1 MTAPA
6 APVSAADEHLSVLT
20 AMMGDVAQDDRSTT
34 PLVGRDAELAELAD
48 RVGLGDA
55 PGPASVVLGGD
66 AGVGKTRLLFELGA
80 RARHAG
86 WRVLVGH
93 CLDFGD
99 SALPLLPLTE
109 VLGRLDA
116 DARAVVEP
124 VVAHH
129 PAVAR
134 LLPTGRVHAGADA
147 GERGEA
153 LEGMTSLPGPRGMA
167 EAAPLGARDGAG
179 EGAVR
184 AELFEGLHAVL
195 ETLGGDRPVLLV
207 VEDVHW
213 ADRSTRD
220 LLSFLFARGFST
232 PVSVVVSY
240 RADDLHRRHPLRS
253 TVAEWGRMPSLA
265 RLHLAPLGDAD
276 VRTLVRAAR
285 PALVD
290 QAEVEEIV
298 RRAEGNAFF
307 AEELLA
313 AHGPGGTTLPW
324 TLADVLLVRLD
335 RLPDEARQVVR
346 AAACVGR
353 RVPHAMLEAVVEL
366 PAARLDEALRAAVES
381 NILVPTNDAGYAFRH
396 ALLGEAVYDD
406 LLPGERARIHAACA
420 RALLEGGVP
429 GAAAE
434 LARHALA
441 GHDPVTAVRASVEA
455 GTDAMRLGG
464 PEEAAGHFLTALEL
478 LAVPT
483 VAQESGVG
491 RTTTALQAADALL
504 TAGHGPKAL
513 DLLLHEVGEV
523 RGAAPGSSAPGSSAP
538 GPPAPATGPAI
549 PAERAELL
557 VALAFAALM
566 VDTTSVSAL
575 AATEEALSLL
585 GDERTRLR
593 ARALAVHAQTNAD
606 RGRFDVAAR
615 AAQSA
620 HDLAVELGLE
630 RLQTEAATTL
640 GRLKSFAGEPEA
652 ARAALED
659 VVTRLRSA
667 GDATGLVRGLHQL
680 GGILFEQGRYAE
692 ALGYYREAWTLAQE
706 HGRGWAPYG
715 FDARVLGAIAA
726 YQVGDWDE
734 VDRLADTSAETVPP
748 MHAGLLHALSLHTLA
763 GRGDPA
769 AAAAL
774 AAVPE
779 ATYRDGWAVILTTG
793 PAIDVLGTTGD
804 VAGAV
809 AAYDR
814 AATAVKALWQ
824 VESFPAQVRFGAL
837 LLAHLADRAADAA
850 GPGRTDLVSTGDRLV
865 RDAEEVARRGEEV
878 GRTDGPEGVAWWARH
893 RAEHLRLRWRAGVRP
908 PTPEELVDA
917 WEESV
922 EAFERLGSP
931 FETARSQ
938 ARLAAVLAQRGPD
951 QAARVHE
958 LVAAAREVAGRLGA
972 LPLLAELG
980 RVEGREV
987 AGAVGSSGGR
997 AADPPAAAGTR
1008 AGGPVADAAGLA
1020 PVELTRRE
1028 REVLGL
1034 VAVGRTNGEIGRQL
1048 FITTKTASVHVSN
1061 ILAKLGVSSRTE
1073 AAAVARERGL
1083 LG

>member
-1 MTAPA
+1 MTVPCV
-6 APVSAADEHLSVLT
+6 PVSAADEHRSVLT
-20 AMMGDVAQDDRSTT
+20 AMMGDVAQEDRSTA

-55 PGPASVVLGGD
+55 PGSASVVLGGD
-66 AGVGKTRLLFELGA
+66 AGVGKTRLLAELGA
-80 RARHAG
+80 RARAQG

-109 VLGRLDA
+109 VLGRLDE
-116 DARAVVEP
+116 DARAVLEP

-134 LLPTGRVHAGADA
+134 LLPAGRVLTTAEP

-153 LEGMTSLPGPRGMA
+153 LEGMASLRTGPGMG
-167 EAAPLGARDGAG
+167 EVAPLAGRDDAG
-179 EGAVR
+179 DGAVR
-184 AELFEGLHAVL
+184 GELFEGLHTAL
-195 ETLGGDRPVLLV
+195 EVLGGDRPVLLV

-220 LLSFLFARGFST
+220 LLSFFFARGFAT

-253 TVAEWGRMPSLA
+253 TVAEWGRMPSLV

-276 VRTLVRAAR
+276 VRTLVRSAGGAR
-285 PALVD
+285 AD
-290 QAEVEEIV
+290 QEGVEEIV

-313 AHGPGGTTLPW
+313 AHGTGGAALPW

-335 RLPDEARQVVR
+335 RLPEETRAVVR

-353 RVPHAMLEAVVEL
+353 RVPHAMLEAVVDL
-366 PAARLDEALRAAVES
+366 PAARLDEALRAAVEA
-381 NILVPTNDAGYAFRH
+381 NILVPTSDAGYSFRH

-406 LLPGERARIHAACA
+406 LLPGERARLHAACA
-420 RALLEGGVP
+420 RALREGGVP

-434 LARHALA
+434 LARHARA

-455 GTDAMRLGG
+455 GEEAMRLGG

-478 LAVPT
+478 LGAPAV
-483 VAQESGVG
+483 AEESGVA
-491 RTTTALQAADALL
+491 RAPTVRKAADALI
-504 TAGHGPKAL
+504 TAGHAPKAL
-513 DLLLHEVGEV
+513 DLLLLEVGEV
-523 RGAAPGSSAPGSSAP
+523 RGADAAAEV
-538 GPPAPATGPAI
+538 APASAQVAPAA
-549 PAERAELL
+549 AERAELL

-566 VDTTSVSAL
+566 VDTTTVDAL
-575 AATEEALSLL
+575 AATEEALGLL
-585 GDERTRLR
+585 GEQPSRQRV
-593 ARALAVHAQTNAD
+593 RALAVHAQTNAD
-606 RGRFDVAAR
+606 RGRFEVATR
-615 AAQSA
+615 AAQAA

-640 GRLKSFAGEPEA
+640 GRLKSFVGEPEA
-652 ARAALED
+652 ARTALED
-659 VVTRLRSA
+659 VVAGLRRA
-667 GDATGLVRGLHQL
+667 GDTTGLVRGLHQL
-680 GGILFEQGRYAE
+680 GGILFEQGRYEE
-692 ALGYYREAWTLAQE
+692 AHDCYREAWELARD
-706 HGRGWAPYG
+706 HGRRWAPYG
-715 FDARVLGAIAA
+715 FDARALAAICA
-726 YQVGDWDE
+726 YQLGDWDE
-734 VDRLADTSAETVPP
+734 VDRLADTSTESAPP
-748 MHAGLLHALSLHTLA
+748 VLAGLLHALRLHTMA
-763 GRGDPA
+763 GRGDPGA
-769 AAAAL
+769 TAAL

-779 ATYRDGWAVILTTG
+779 TTYRDGWAVILTTG
-793 PAIDVLGTTGD
+793 PAIDVLGDTGD
-804 VAGAV
+804 LAGSV

-814 AATAVKALWQ
+814 ASASVTALWQ
-824 VESFPAQVRFGAL
+824 VKSFPAQVRLGAL

-850 GPGRTDLVSTGDRLV
+850 GPERAELVATGDRLV
-865 RDAEEVARRGEEV
+865 EAADVVARRGEEI
-878 GRTDGPEGVAWWARH
+878 GRVQGPEGVAWTARH
-893 RAEHLRLRWRAGVRP
+893 RAEQLRLRWRAGVRSP
-908 PTPEELVDA
+908 SLEELVTA

-922 EAFERLGSP
+922 ETFGRLGSP
-931 FETARSQ
+931 FERARSQ
-938 ARLAAVLAQRGPD
+938 ARLASVLAQAGPE
-951 QAARVHE
+951 QAARVHQ
-958 LVAAAREVAGRLGA
+958 LVAAAREVAERLGA
-972 LPLLAELG
+972 LPLLAELA

-987 AGAVGSSGGR
+987 PRGGPGR
-997 AADPPAAAGTR
+997 SAPHARADPAAVR
-1008 AGGPVADAAGLA
+1008 
-1020 PVELTRRE
+1020 VELTRRE

-1034 VAVGRTNGEIGRQL
+1034 VTAGRSNGEIGRQL